1 MSTSRIIAHRYEV
14 LGFVLTAGE
23 DETPVSRTVHCGAFA
38 SVEEAFEIARELAVA
53 QWRGVASSGRT
64 DGAGGVDCDVEC
76 TDFGYDVCNRAGLI
90 ARFWIFDPCP
100 GAIGPG

>member
-14 LGFVLTAGE
+14 LGFVLAAGE
-23 DETPVSRTVHCGAFA
+23 DETPASRTVHCGAFA

-53 QWRGVASSGRT
+53 QWRGVATSART
-64 DGAGGVDCDVEC
+64 DGGVDCDVEC
-76 TDFGYDVCNRAGLI
+76 TDFGYDVCGRAGLI

-100 GAIGPG
+100 GAIGLD